1 MTDESTQITL
11 MVTDVLESLNIRYF
25 IGGSVAS
32 TIHGVARTTLDSD
45 LVAEIQLP
53 HVPLLVQRL
62 RDEFYLSMEAI
73 FDAIEQRSSFN
84 LVHLESMFKV
94 DIFIAKDRPFEQAQL
109 ENRQAYLITTDPERS
124 AYVASA
130 EDTILAKLEW
140 YRLGGEIS
148 DRQWQDVIGILRVQG
163 DRLDVSYLRE
173 VATELKVLDL
183 LMRAID
189 DGSPA

>member
-11 MVTDVLESLNIRYF
+11 KVTDVLESLNIRYF

-94 DIFIAKDRPFEQAQL
+94 DIFIAKDRPFEQTQL

>member
-32 TIHGVARTTLDSD
+32 TIHGVARTTLVSD